1 MYGMIHRAA
10 RELALQTLTPDEWE
24 ALLVQRGLREDHFIS
39 ANPYDDAV
47 TARLLE
53 AIGGRL
59 AVSQDALLEALGR
72 HWIRHAAASPFGTV
86 LTMAGDDLETFLEN
100 LDRMHASV
108 TSSMP
113 AASMPSF
120 ELLRCEPQA
129 ISLLYQSER
138 AGLGMFVRG
147 ILCALLER
155 FGETGRVDMEQTP
168 SGVLFRISERR
179 SSAETCAA

>member
-10 RELALQTLTPDEWE
+10 RELALQTLSMEEWE
-24 ALLVQRGLREDHFIS
+24 ALLVQGGLREDHFIS

-47 TARLLE
+47 TARLLG
-53 AIGGRL
+53 AIGLRL
-59 AVSQDALLEALGR
+59 GLSQEALLEALGR
-72 HWIRHAAASPFGTV
+72 HWIRHAAESPFGTV
-86 LTMAGDDLETFLEN
+86 LSMAGDDLETFLEN

-138 AGLGMFVRG
+138 VGLGMFVRG

-155 FGETGRVDMEQTP
+155 FGETGRIEMEAAP
-168 SGVLFRISERR
+168 SGIIFQISERR
-179 SSAETCAA
+179 RSAETCAA

>member
-10 RELALQTLTPDEWE
+10 RELALQTLTMEEWE
-24 ALLVQRGLREDHFIS
+24 ALLAQRGLGEDHFIS
-39 ANPYDDAV
+39 ANPYDDEV
-47 TARLLE
+47 TARLLD
-53 AIGGRL
+53 AIGARL
-59 AVSQDALLEALGR
+59 GLPHDALLEALGR

-86 LTMAGDDLETFLEN
+86 LSMAGDDLETFLEN

-120 ELLRCEPQA
+120 ELLQCERQA

-138 AGLGMFVRG
+138 SGLGMFVRG
-147 ILCALLER
+147 ILAALLER
-155 FGETGRVDMEQTP
+155 FGETGRIEMQPTC
-168 SGVLFRISERR
+168 SGVIFRISERR
-179 SSAETCAA
+179 PQAETCAA